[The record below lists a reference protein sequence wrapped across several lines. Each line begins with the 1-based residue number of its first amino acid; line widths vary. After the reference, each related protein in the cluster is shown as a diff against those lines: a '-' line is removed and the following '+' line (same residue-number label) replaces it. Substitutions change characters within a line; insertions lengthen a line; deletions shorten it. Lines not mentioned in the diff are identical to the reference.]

1 MVCMYTVH
9 HSQNIVQLFKQNDNT
24 EWLENYFDG
33 CNQSTLNSGWL
44 QEQNEQQ
51 NTRYKSLYFRATIGS
66 DI

>member
-9 HSQNIVQLFKQNDNT
+9 YSQNIVQLFKQNDNT
-24 EWLENYFDG
+24 KLLENYFDG
-33 CNQSTLNSGWL
+33 CNQSKLSSGWL

-51 NTRYKSLYFRATIGS
+51 NTRYKSLYFRATIGN

>member
-9 HSQNIVQLFKQNDNT
+9 YSQNIVQLFKQNDNT

-33 CNQSTLNSGWL
+33 CNQSTMSSGWL
-44 QEQNEQQ
+44 QERNEQQ
-51 NTRYKSLYFRATIGS
+51 NTRYKSLYFRATIGN

>member
-9 HSQNIVQLFKQNDNT
+9 YSQNIVQLFKQNDNT
-24 EWLENYFDG
+24 ELLENYFDG
-33 CNQSTLNSGWL
+33 CNQSTLSSGWL

-51 NTRYKSLYFRATIGS
+51 NTRYKSLYFRGTIGN

>member
-9 HSQNIVQLFKQNDNT
+9 YSQNIVQLFKQNDNT
-24 EWLENYFDG
+24 KWLENYFDG
-33 CNQSTLNSGWL
+33 CNQSTLSSGWL

-51 NTRYKSLYFRATIGS
+51 NTRYKSLYFRATIGN

>member
-9 HSQNIVQLFKQNDNT
+9 YSQNIVQLFKQNDNT
-24 EWLENYFDG
+24 ELLENYFDG
-33 CNQSTLNSGWL
+33 CNQSTLSSGWL

-51 NTRYKSLYFRATIGS
+51 NTRYKSLYFRATIGN